1 VEEDGRPAYAAWDT
15 FMAEGTEAELGRR
28 GVRIIA
34 MTKDGRSVGR
44 YLLRYPKEGEAGE
57 RGARLAGFPPRWREG
72 HEPRDAAE
80 AGAARAIDR
89 MRRMLAR
96 IEDLE
101 TALDDPLAVWPRL
114 DEAWRRAE
122 NAEEPRLAD
131 IVRQARPRAM
141 PLRLRLVEQRLR
153 RVLRRERAL
162 RPIDRVE
169 EMDRAGMIWL
179 SRQPGASLVE
189 RAGTDQRVMAIVR
202 RESFDTLENRVVHAY
217 ARLAER
223 TARGWMRA
231 HPKARLS
238 ERYRRVEA
246 FRRICR
252 RTATDLSGMGVG
264 IADAG
269 ATPNYVLSQD
279 PDYRATFEA
288 WRRLLK
294 DERETDDLWGW
305 HAQSWIDFCS
315 LAVVLCLMR
324 LRDAELVAQSP
335 IIWFGAPDRG
345 RWFRQANPL
354 AVVWLRAAGLVVE
367 VQSRPE
373 SVAAEQ
379 FHAGAPLW
387 LRIGW
392 TSGGQPDRVAIWPLH
407 GFAPPDL
414 AAAAR
419 DAAEHLDTIGRQLPG
434 AKPISA
440 GLILAQSF
448 EGARSEAAE
457 RGGARVSALSLGAEG
472 PELAEGMWL
481 LESWIAGLG
490 ADASP

>member
-1 VEEDGRPAYAAWDT
+1 
-15 FMAEGTEAELGRR
+15 
-28 GVRIIA
+28 
-34 MTKDGRSVGR
+34 
-44 YLLRYPKEGEAGE
+44 
-57 RGARLAGFPPRWREG
+57 
-72 HEPRDAAE
+72 
-80 AGAARAIDR
+80 
-89 MRRMLAR
+89 MLAR

-131 IVRQARPRAM
+131 IVRQARPREM

-179 SRQPGASLVE
+179 SRQPGATLVE

-231 HPKARLS
+231 HPQARRS
-238 ERYRRVEA
+238 DRYRRVEA
-246 FRRICR
+246 FRRLCR
-252 RTATDLSGMGVG
+252 RTANDLSEMGVG

-279 PDYRATFEA
+279 PDYRTTYEA

-294 DERETDDLWGW
+294 DERETDELWGW
-305 HAQSWIDFCS
+305 QAQSWIDFCS
-315 LAVVLCLMR
+315 LAVVLCLWR
-324 LRDAELVAQSP
+324 LEDAALVAQSP
-335 IIWFGAPDRG
+335 VVWFGAPDRG

-373 SVAAEQ
+373 GVSSEQ

-387 LRIGW
+387 LRIGR
-392 TSGGQPDRVAIWPLH
+392 TSGGQPARAAVWPLH
-407 GFAPPDL
+407 GFAQPDL
-414 AAAAR
+414 AAIAGE
-419 DAAEHLDTIGRQLPG
+419 AAEHLDTIARRLPG
-434 AKPISA
+434 ASA
-440 GLILAQSF
+440 IRQGLILAQSF
-448 EGARSEAAE
+448 EEARSETVE
-457 RGGARVSALSLGAEG
+457 RDRARVTAISLGAEG
-472 PELAEGMWL
+472 AELAEGMRL
-481 LESWIAGLG
+481 LELWIAGIG
-490 ADASP
+490 AEASA